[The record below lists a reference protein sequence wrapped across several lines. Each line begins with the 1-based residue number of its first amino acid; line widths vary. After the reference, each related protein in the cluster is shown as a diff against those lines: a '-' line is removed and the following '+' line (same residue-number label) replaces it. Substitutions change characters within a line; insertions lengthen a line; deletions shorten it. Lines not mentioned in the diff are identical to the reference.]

1 MANLSKSELL
11 DRFLYA
17 INSSDW
23 QALVQPPG
31 QHPFVVN
38 IWSGE
43 ISYTVRLYIWNITSG
58 GPATVRPQGEYRIQ
72 ITVVR
77 SPLLVTPG
85 IQTLLLG
92 WEDDSETFTAF
103 DVQRHRIFG
112 SSPSIQV
119 RLATLQRAAET
130 GYAFQAR
137 GNEETVVAFVPD
149 QMVNYISRQYQLHSI
164 GRNEFEENALA
175 SLLQEEPKNIDGF
188 EQVTAERQSILTAVS
203 RWTRERTFR
212 DRVLRAYGHQ
222 CSVCRLQLQLVQ
234 AAHIVPV
241 NTQGSNDLTS
251 NGIAL
256 CPSDHLAYDRGL
268 LGVSPN
274 YHIIV
279 NNARLEELRSQ
290 NLNGGEA
297 SILSKVSSTIVIP
310 TRESD
315 RPNPMYLQRGMQI
328 RGWPNDMN

>member
-1 MANLSKSELL
+1 MLPIFMQQS
-11 DRFLYA
+11 
-17 INSSDW
+17 
-23 QALVQPPG
+23 P
-31 QHPFVVN
+31 
-38 IWSGE
+38 
-43 ISYTVRLYIWNITSG
+43 VRLYIWNITSG

-72 ITVVR
+72 ITGVT

-92 WEDDSETFTAF
+92 WEDDSKTFTAF
-103 DVQRHRIFG
+103 DVQRHRTFG

-137 GNEETVVAFVPD
+137 GNEETVVAFVAD
-149 QMVNYISRQYQLHSI
+149 QMANYISRQYQLHSI

-175 SLLQEEPKNIDGF
+175 SLLQEELQNIDGF
-188 EQVTAERQSILTAVS
+188 EKVTTERQNILTTVS
-203 RWTRERTFR
+203 RWARERTFK

-241 NTQGSNDLTS
+241 NTPGSNDLTS

-268 LGVSPN
+268 LGVSPD
-274 YHIIV
+274 YRVLV
-279 NNARLEELRSQ
+279 NSTKLEELH
-290 NLNGGEA
+290 NLNLSGGQD
-297 SILSKVSSTIVIP
+297 SILNRVGSSIVIP
-310 TRESD
+310 SREPE
-315 RPNPMYLQRGMQI
+315 RPNPEYLQRGLQI
-328 RGWPNDMN
+328 RRWPDNLI